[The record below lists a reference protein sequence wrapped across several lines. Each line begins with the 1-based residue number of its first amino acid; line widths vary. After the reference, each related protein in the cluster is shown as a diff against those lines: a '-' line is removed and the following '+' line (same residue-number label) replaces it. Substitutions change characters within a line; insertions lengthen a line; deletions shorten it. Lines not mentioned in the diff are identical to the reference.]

1 MIKLNKK
8 IYSAVIGLGVGM
20 KHFDIMRENKNCEV
34 KIIDDGIGLPT
45 DFNWDQSSN
54 LGLQIVKTLTE
65 NELKGSIQLIRVGSE
80 TQAVLKF

>member
-1 MIKLNKK
+1 
-8 IYSAVIGLGVGM
+8 
-20 KHFDIMRENKNCEV
+20 MRVEIVRSTKNCEV